1 MIATL
6 LSAKAGLEVAPLV
19 VIAVVVAYLASEALT
34 AYVDARIDM
43 TPDQP
48 ETPPAPDRRR
58 RADVVGAAESLL
70 MRATAIPTARRG
82 SVRSRPTRLQVQG
95 A

>member
-1 MIATL
+1 MGLATL

-43 TPDQP
+43 TPD
-48 ETPPAPDRRR
+48 PAGHP
-58 RADVVGAAESLL
+58 
-70 MRATAIPTARRG
+70 
-82 SVRSRPTRLQVQG
+82 SRPGSR
-95 A
+95 